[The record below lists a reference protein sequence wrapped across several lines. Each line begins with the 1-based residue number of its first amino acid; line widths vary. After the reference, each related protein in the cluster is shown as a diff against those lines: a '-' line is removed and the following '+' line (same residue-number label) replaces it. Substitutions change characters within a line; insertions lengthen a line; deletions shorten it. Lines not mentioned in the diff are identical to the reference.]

1 MSSTFDQSTFAATT
15 MDSQGGDAGMASY
28 GYLGRYRLDNMIG
41 HGAMGAVF
49 EAFDATLGR
58 TIAIK
63 TLYTQNDQTSGGFD
77 NATVDAAI
85 LQEARAAATLNHPH
99 IVTVYDAGRAP
110 SSMLNRELPYVAME
124 LLQGSDL
131 RMRIAQGPAF
141 AQREAV
147 ALVGKLALAL
157 DHAHKA
163 GVIHRDIKPA
173 NVFMSKTNGPK
184 ILDFGLAKF
193 TALAANPTNAA
204 SSDVVAG
211 SPQYMSP
218 EMVRSVFDPKVE
230 VDARSDV
237 FSLGVML
244 YELLCGKVPFT
255 APTLAL
261 LQERITHTPAEAPHK
276 VNAGIPQD
284 LSIIVMQAL
293 AKKPDDRYR
302 SAGQF
307 ARELRRWGAHS
318 ADHDAEPISPTAP
331 APVTASAQGLS
342 VAAQDP
348 TFPPTKSAPD
358 AEATQYANPSR
369 NTTGLWVGA
378 VVVALVATA
387 AWLWQGQQV
396 QVLPPMATSA
406 ATSKAAASGP
416 TSTRVVPSTP
426 ADSPASISTGAA
438 APSVNSAPASTSLN
452 TSPSNSSNASPDS
465 SASPSLPIAAVSSNA
480 SSNASSTTLVAAPAS
495 TVPPSAA
502 LSPGESIAPSTAAA
516 SAPSTA
522 ADVTTGKLRLALTP
536 WGQVEVN
543 GKNMGVSPPLTQL
556 TLNAGDHV
564 VTVRNADFA
573 PRTYRMKIE
582 AGKTQKLVHKFE

>member
-15 MDSQGGDAGMASY
+15 MDSQAGDAGVASY
-28 GYLGRYRLDNMIG
+28 GYLGRYRLDFMIG

-63 TLYTQNDQTSGGFD
+63 TLYTQTDQTSGGFD

-124 LLQGSDL
+124 LMQGSDL

-284 LSIIVMQAL
+284 LSLIVMQAL

-318 ADHDAEPISPTAP
+318 AEHDAEPSPATAP
-331 APVTASAQGLS
+331 APLAAANPNPSLTAD
-342 VAAQDP
+342 DP
-348 TFPPTKSAPD
+348 TFPPVKATAD
-358 AEATQYANPSR
+358 GAATQYTGGSR
-369 NTTGLWVGA
+369 NYTGILVGA

-416 TSTRVVPSTP
+416 TSTRVVPSTS
-426 ADSPASISTGAA
+426 ADSL
-438 APSVNSAPASTSLN
+438 APANIAAGLPAAN
-452 TSPSNSSNASPDS
+452 TTPANTPLDLSN
-465 SASPSLPIAAVSSNA
+465 SPSLPAAAALANA
-480 SSNASSTTLVAAPAS
+480 PSATLAAAPVPVPGS
-495 TVPPSAA
+495 TVPPAAA
-502 LSPGESIAPSTAAA
+502 LSPGESIAPTTAAA

-522 ADVTTGKLRLALTP
+522 ADVTTGKLRLALSP
-536 WGQVEVN
+536 WGQVEVD

-556 TLNAGDHV
+556 NLGAGDHV
-564 VTVRNADFA
+564 VTVRNADFT
-573 PRTYRMKIE
+573 PRTFRMKIE
-582 AGKTQKLVHKFE
+582 AGKTQRLVHKFE

>member
-28 GYLGRYRLDNMIG
+28 GYLGRYRLDYMIG

-193 TALAANPTNAA
+193 TALAVNPTNAA

-318 ADHDAEPISPTAP
+318 TDHDAEHIHATAP
-331 APVTASAQGLS
+331 TPLA
-342 VAAQDP
+342 AAQSSSVVAEDP
-348 TFPPTKSAPD
+348 TFAPIK
-358 AEATQYANPSR
+358 ATGDIAATLHANPSR
-369 NTTGLWVGA
+369 NSTGLWVGA

-396 QVLPPMATSA
+396 QVLPPIATSA
-406 ATSKAAASGP
+406 ATSKAASSGP

-426 ADSPASISTGAA
+426 ADSPASISPGAA
-438 APSVNSAPASTSLN
+438 APSVNSAPTPTSLN

-465 SASPSLPIAAVSSNA
+465 SASPSLPIAA
-480 SSNASSTTLVAAPAS
+480 ASSTTLVAAPAS

-573 PRTYRMKIE
+573 PRTFRMKIE
-582 AGKTQKLVHKFE
+582 AGKTQRLVHKFD

>member
-15 MDSQGGDAGMASY
+15 MDSQSGEPSTASY
-28 GYLGRYRLDNMIG
+28 GYLGRYRLDFMIG

-63 TLYTQNDQTSGGFD
+63 TLYTQTDQTSGGFD

-124 LLQGSDL
+124 LLQGTDL

-193 TALAANPTNAA
+193 TTLAAHTTNAA
-204 SSDVVAG
+204 SSNVVAG

-218 EMVRSVFDPKVE
+218 EMVRSVFDPQTL

-244 YELLCGKVPFT
+244 YELLCGKVPFS

-261 LQERITHTPAEAPHK
+261 LQERITHTAPELPHK
-276 VNAGIPQD
+276 VNPGIPRD
-284 LSIIVMQAL
+284 LSQIVMQAL

-302 SAGQF
+302 SAGQL

-318 ADHDAEPISPTAP
+318 TEHEAESSPATAP
-331 APVTASAQGLS
+331 AALAVALSSAPT
-342 VAAQDP
+342 AAQDP
-348 TFPPTKSAPD
+348 TFPPIGINP
-358 AEATQYANPSR
+358 ANPVAASFTPAQPAASR
-369 NTTGLWVGA
+369 NLTLLWVGII
-378 VVVALVATA
+378 VSALLATA
-387 AWLWQGQQV
+387 FWLWQGQQV
-396 QVLPPMATSA
+396 QVLPPVPTSA
-406 ATSKAAASGP
+406 TPSKPTAPGA
-416 TSTRVVPSTP
+416 TSTRLVPNTP
-426 ADSPASISTGAA
+426 PE
-438 APSVNSAPASTSLN
+438 SA
-452 TSPSNSSNASPDS
+452 ASPDNAQLA
-465 SASPSLPIAAVSSNA
+465 ASPNAASVASLPADAPTATLAPSQADAVA
-480 SSNASSTTLVAAPAS
+480 SAKPA

-502 LSPGESIAPSTAAA
+502 LGPGESIAPSSQAA
-516 SAPSTA
+516 SAPSASAVT
-522 ADVTTGKLRLALTP
+522 TTGKLRLALTP
-536 WGQVEVN
+536 WGQIEVN
-543 GKNMGVSPPLTQL
+543 GKSMGVSPPLTQL
-556 TLNAGDHV
+556 TLDAGDHV
-564 VTVRNADFA
+564 VVVRNTDFA
-573 PRTYRMKIE
+573 PRTFRVKIE
-582 AGKTQKLVHKFE
+582 AGKTQRLVHKFE

>member
-1 MSSTFDQSTFAATT
+1 MSSTFEQSTFAATT
-15 MDSQGGDAGMASY
+15 MDSQLGDSGAASY
-28 GYLGRYRLDNMIG
+28 GYLGRYRLDFMIG

-63 TLYTQNDQTSGGFD
+63 TLYTQTDQTSGGFD

-131 RMRIAQGPAF
+131 RMRIVQGPAF

-230 VDARSDV
+230 VDGRSDV

-244 YELLCGKVPFT
+244 YELLCGKVPFA

-276 VNAGIPQD
+276 INASIPQD
-284 LSIIVMQAL
+284 LSLIVMQAL

-307 ARELRRWGAHS
+307 ARELRRWGAHGDEHAHGGNALAPS
-318 ADHDAEPISPTAP
+318 SAP
-331 APVTASAQGLS
+331 APLAVAEDPVFQTMAGASVQQISADTPALVIPGPSQ
-342 VAAQDP
+342 AAG
-348 TFPPTKSAPD
+348 
-358 AEATQYANPSR
+358 R
-369 NTTGLWVGA
+369 NTLWLRASLGAAVIAGLW
-378 VVVALVATA
+378 
-387 AWLWQGQQV
+387 WLWQGQQV
-396 QVLPPMATSA
+396 KILPPVATSA
-406 ATSKAAASGP
+406 ATSKAASSGP
-416 TSTRVVPSTP
+416 TSTRVMPST
-426 ADSPASISTGAA
+426 ANDSPASISTDAA
-438 APSVNSAPASTSLN
+438 APTVNAVAPGSTAA
-452 TSPSNSSNASPDS
+452 NASPD
-465 SASPSLPIAAVSSNA
+465 LPTIANLPRPVALANPT
-480 SSNASSTTLVAAPAS
+480 STAQDAALAL

-502 LSPGESIAPSTAAA
+502 LSPGESIAPSTLPA
-516 SAPSTA
+516 SAPAATTA
-522 ADVTTGKLRLALTP
+522 GAAAEATSGKLRLALSP
-536 WGQVEVN
+536 WGQVEVD

-556 TLNAGDHV
+556 TLGAGEHV

-582 AGKTQKLVHKFE
+582 AGKTQRLVHKFE